1 MQRLMRLTLWYA
13 PPVTGRQIC
22 EQLPLNGC
30 GKNALHL
37 KFAGQYGFAGRL
49 SYLTINP
56 RRPEAPAAVFQIN
69 SHAICASFARSAAYS
84 AMRVCALR
92 SASGACPGTPK
103 TG

>member
-1 MQRLMRLTLWYA
+1 MS
-13 PPVTGRQIC
+13 
-22 EQLPLNGC
+22 LNGC

-56 RRPEAPAAVFQIN
+56 RRPGSPTAAFFQIH

-92 SASGACPGTPK
+92 SASGSCPETPK